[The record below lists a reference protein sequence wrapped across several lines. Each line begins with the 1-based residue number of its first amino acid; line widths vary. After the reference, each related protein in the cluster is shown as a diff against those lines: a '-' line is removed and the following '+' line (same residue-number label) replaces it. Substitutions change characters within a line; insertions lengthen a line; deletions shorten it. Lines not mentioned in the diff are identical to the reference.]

1 MPAQA
6 VCSFLLLSFLL
17 SRDKTLGWRDAS
29 IVAIL
34 RAPHFAPLLPAP
46 SSAGATTRSSFR
58 PLVCNPHI
66 CLDTSVRVSQGTDPF
81 TVAARALAVPT
92 HRGPLAATS
101 RPSLPTS
108 LIDHF
113 SLKTSSLD
121 YFFILT
127 TGTATSVPN
136 GFLSSV
142 FLSMLFPLLRLHFCP
157 TCLPRNADSSSSLR
171 TASVMKR
178 YQPSPVRVTTDSP
191 LLTLKEMS
199 RTVCVAL
206 ACEGKARSRE
216 KEEHMG
222 WNMLL

>member
-108 LIDHF
+108 LIHDF
-113 SLKTSSLD
+113 LPCSLGGPRPFLPVTGASLWAFPSLA
-121 YFFILT
+121 YHSPIS
-127 TGTATSVPN
+127 GT
-136 GFLSSV
+136 L
-142 FLSMLFPLLRLHFCP
+142 LFQR
-157 TCLPRNADSSSSLR
+157 
-171 TASVMKR
+171 
-178 YQPSPVRVTTDSP
+178 
-191 LLTLKEMS
+191 
-199 RTVCVAL
+199 
-206 ACEGKARSRE
+206 
-216 KEEHMG
+216 
-222 WNMLL
+222 